1 MEIKERIIKLENSL
15 KETIK
20 IPKEKQINLI
30 KNIIITM
37 KMKNF
42 SMKQK
47 T

>member
-20 IPKEKQINLI
+20 ISKEKQINLI